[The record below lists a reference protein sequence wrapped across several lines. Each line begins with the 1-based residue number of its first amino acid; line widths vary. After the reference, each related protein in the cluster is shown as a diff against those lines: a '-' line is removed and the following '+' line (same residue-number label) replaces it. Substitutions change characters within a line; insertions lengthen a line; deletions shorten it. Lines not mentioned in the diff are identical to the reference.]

1 MHRANLH
8 DGVSRVEE
16 DLACRNEEELID
28 HHLADHRSHSL

>member
-16 DLACRNEEELID
+16 DLARRNEEELID
-28 HHLADHRSHSL
+28 HHLADHRSHPL